1 MRTRICEC
9 VCLSAPRRCG
19 GRARAE
25 KLATVVVGVV
35 VVVVSTA
42 AAAAAVV
49 LAGNFVAFGCC

>member
-25 KLATVVVGVV
+25 KLATVGVVVV
-35 VVVVSTA
+35 VVVVST
-42 AAAAAVV
+42 AAAVV

>member
-1 MRTRICEC
+1 MGVC
-9 VCLSAPRRCG
+9 VSAPRRCG

-42 AAAAAVV
+42 AAAAVVV

>member
-1 MRTRICEC
+1 MRTRICLC

-25 KLATVVVGVV
+25 KLDTVVVGVV

-42 AAAAAVV
+42 AAAAVV

>member
-19 GRARAE
+19 GRARTE

-35 VVVVSTA
+35 VVVST
-42 AAAAAVV
+42 AAAAVV

>member
-1 MRTRICEC
+1 MRTRLFVC
-9 VCLSAPRRCG
+9 VCVSAPRRCG

-35 VVVVSTA
+35 VVVVVSTA
-42 AAAAAVV
+42 ATAAVV

>member
-1 MRTRICEC
+1 M
-9 VCLSAPRRCG
+9 SAPRRG

-35 VVVVSTA
+35 VVVVVST

>member
-25 KLATVVVGVV
+25 QLATVVVGVV
-35 VVVVSTA
+35 VVVST

-49 LAGNFVAFGCC
+49 LAGDFVAFGCC

>member
-1 MRTRICEC
+1 MC
-9 VCLSAPRRCG
+9 VCVSAPRRCG

-35 VVVVSTA
+35 VVVVVSTA
-42 AAAAAVV
+42 AAAVVV